1 MKDQREKAPTE
12 IPEGV
17 EGSQEIDVM
26 RGLEELI
33 KAGGSTFR
41 SRHHKARQIRKRARI
56 RKRLGVKGVNLQK
69 RNEAHG
75 SKLERKLARRLARQ
89 EAA

>member
-17 EGSQEIDVM
+17 EGSQTLME
-26 RGLEELI
+26 G
-33 KAGGSTFR
+33 
-41 SRHHKARQIRKRARI
+41 
-56 RKRLGVKGVNLQK
+56 LQK